1 MTLRLILLF
10 VLALSI
16 NIMHAQEVKRKP
28 ASFAEKMRPTLM
40 KVLGEEWTVKLIGDA
55 PVEKPV
61 ETGVI
66 LPPIPK
72 VSEDARSTA
81 VYDKKAD
88 KVKLPKEQEEKYYV
102 AFVKE
107 MYEAA
112 RLQKPNEDEISKM
125 SNILAQGGTREGVY
139 HMIVLDS
146 VYGGMENYEKYI
158 KSNGADFMVYFYQ
171 RYLNKKIS
179 KENLKGMNIYSA
191 KRIIADKA
199 LDVIDA
205 FGDKREDLENWYAV
219 LSADLASK
227 FPQVWTSKLR
237 KETDSFKHKHWASQV
252 PVAHI
257 KSEVLIKLHMAM
269 NSMM

>member
-1 MTLRLILLF
+1 M
-10 VLALSI
+10 
-16 NIMHAQEVKRKP
+16 
-28 ASFAEKMRPTLM
+28 EKMRPTLM
-40 KVLGEEWTVKLIGDA
+40 KVLGERWTVKLIGEA
-55 PVEKPV
+55 PAAKVEDS
-61 ETGVI
+61 GVV

-72 VSEDARSTA
+72 VAEDARSTA
-81 VYDKKAD
+81 VYDRKED
-88 KVKLPKEQEEKYYV
+88 RVKLPKEQEEKYYV
-102 AFVKE
+102 AYVRE

-112 RLQKPNEDEISKM
+112 KLQKPNEDELAKM
-125 SNILAQGGTREGVY
+125 SNVLAQGGTREGVY

-146 VYGGMENYEKYI
+146 SYAGMENYEKYI

-179 KENLKGMNIYSA
+179 KDSLKGFNIYSA
-191 KRIIADKA
+191 KRIIADKS

-205 FGDKREDLENWYAV
+205 FGENREDLEKWYAV

-237 KETDSFKHKHWASQV
+237 KETDSTKHKAWASKV
-252 PVAHI
+252 PVQHI